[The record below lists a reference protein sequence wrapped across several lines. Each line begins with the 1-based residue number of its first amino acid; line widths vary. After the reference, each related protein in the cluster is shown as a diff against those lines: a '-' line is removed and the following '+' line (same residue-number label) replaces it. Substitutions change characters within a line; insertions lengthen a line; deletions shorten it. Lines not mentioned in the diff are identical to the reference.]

1 MSRWNEWID
10 IEKNASYKSCGVYKI
25 RLADLKDYPIEIP
38 RFLDKD
44 KDGIIQIGSSI
55 DTKKRIKCFRSAM
68 EGNGCTH
75 AEGKRLNLIKKYTNF
90 IGRYNNCKIQYSFKK
105 LRNKIEARK
114 EEERLLKYYFIKHG
128 EVPPLNNNL
137 PKIYIDWESLT
148 KLGTHLIFLNN

>member
-114 EEERLLKYYFIKHG
+114 EEERLLKY
-128 EVPPLNNNL
+128 
-137 PKIYIDWESLT
+137 
-148 KLGTHLIFLNN
+148 